1 MATVPRPLPNNLK
14 AFISEVEQV
23 VATSEERRDTIARLQ
38 PSFAAL
44 LADPTWLHADFR
56 QPVAGKFVQYAIY
69 RAEDASL
76 SVMAMVVPPSV
87 ATPVHDHRAWG
98 LVGVYQG
105 RQRERVYR
113 RIDDG
118 SRPDFADLQQVAE
131 NILSPG
137 DITTLLPPEGD
148 IHMIET
154 ISADPS
160 ISIHVLGN
168 DIGCEH
174 RHRYD
179 VEHKAVHRF
188 KSGYINTSCTAFRL
202 AHQHLVVSDVQQTVA
217 FYEQVFGAAKVEE
230 IQVNGV
236 PLVYLRLDGGEVWVS
251 GEIVPGLQTHVG
263 FAAEDFDG
271 AVDELKM
278 RWVEFISEPLRI
290 GRQRVVF
297 IKDHNGQQV
306 GITTER

>member
-1 MATVPRPLPNNLK
+1 MATTPRPLPNNLK
-14 AFISEVEQV
+14 AFITEVEQV
-23 VATSEERRDTIARLQ
+23 VATSEDRRETIVRLS

-56 QPVAGKFVQYAIY
+56 QAVAGKFVQYAIY

-76 SVMAMVVPPSV
+76 SVMAMVVPPGV

-105 RQRERVYR
+105 RQREKVYR
-113 RIDDG
+113 RLDDG
-118 SRPDFADLQQVAE
+118 SRPDFADLQQIAE
-131 NILSPG
+131 NILAPG
-137 DITTLLPPEGD
+137 DITTLVPPEGD

-154 ISADPS
+154 ISDEPS

-179 VEHKAVHRF
+179 VERKAVHRF
-188 KSGYINTSCTAFRL
+188 KSGYINTSCTSFRL
-202 AHQHLVVSDVQQTVA
+202 AHQHLVVADVQQTVT

-230 IQVNGV
+230 VQVNGG
-236 PLVYLRLDGGEVWVS
+236 PLVYLHLDGGEVWVS

-263 FAAEDFDG
+263 FATEDFDA

-278 RWVEFISEPLRI
+278 RWVEFVSEPLHI

-297 IKDHNGQQV
+297 VKDHNGQQV
-306 GITTER
+306 GITTDR

>member
-1 MATVPRPLPNNLK
+1 MATIPRPLANNLK
-14 AFISEVEQV
+14 AFIAEVEQV
-23 VATSEERRDTIARLQ
+23 VAASEDRRDTIARLS
-38 PSFAAL
+38 PSFTTL

-56 QPVAGKFVQYAIY
+56 RPVAGKFVQYAIY

-76 SVMAMVVPPSV
+76 SVMAMVVPPGV

-105 RQRERVYR
+105 RQREKVYR
-113 RIDDG
+113 RLDDG

-131 NILSPG
+131 NILGPG
-137 DITTLLPPEGD
+137 DITTLVPPEGD

-154 ISADPS
+154 ISDEPS

-188 KSGYINTSCTAFRL
+188 KSGYINTSCTPFRL
-202 AHQHLVVSDVQQTVA
+202 AHQHLVVTDVQQTVA
-217 FYEQVFGAAKVEE
+217 FYEQVLGAAQVEE
-230 IQVNGV
+230 VQVNGM
-236 PLVYLRLDGGEVWVS
+236 PLVYLHLHAGEVWVS
-251 GEIVPGLQTHVG
+251 GEIIPGLQTHAG
-263 FAAEDFDG
+263 FATEDFDA

-278 RWVEFISEPLRI
+278 RWVEFLSEPLYI

-297 IKDHNGQQV
+297 VKDHNGQQL
-306 GITTER
+306 GITSE

>member
-1 MATVPRPLPNNLK
+1 MATIPRPLANNLK
-14 AFISEVEQV
+14 AFIAEVEQV
-23 VATSEERRDTIARLQ
+23 VAASEDRRDTIARLS
-38 PSFAAL
+38 PSFATL

-56 QPVAGKFVQYAIY
+56 RPVAGKFVQYAIY

-76 SVMAMVVPPSV
+76 SVMAMVVPPGV

-105 RQRERVYR
+105 RQREKVYR
-113 RIDDG
+113 RLDDG

-131 NILSPG
+131 NILAPG
-137 DITTLLPPEGD
+137 DITTLVPPEGD

-154 ISADPS
+154 ISAEAS

-188 KSGYINTSCTAFRL
+188 KSGYINTSCTPFRL
-202 AHQHLVVSDVQQTVA
+202 AHQHLVVTDVQQTVA
-217 FYEQVFGAAKVEE
+217 FYEQMLGAAKVEE
-230 IQVNGV
+230 VQVNGV
-236 PLVYLRLDGGEVWVS
+236 PLVYLHLDAGEVWVS
-251 GEIVPGLQTHVG
+251 GEIIPGLQTHAG
-263 FAAEDFDG
+263 FATEDFDA

-278 RWVEFISEPLRI
+278 RWVEFLSEPLYI

-297 IKDHNGQQV
+297 IKDHNGQQI
-306 GITTER
+306 GITSE

>member
-1 MATVPRPLPNNLK
+1 MAAIPRPLPNNLK
-14 AFISEVEQV
+14 TFIAEVEQV
-23 VATSEERRDTIARLQ
+23 VATSEDRRDTIARLK
-38 PSFAAL
+38 PSFVAL
-44 LADPTWLHADFR
+44 LADPSWLHADFR

-76 SVMAMVVPPSV
+76 SVMAMVVPPGV

-105 RQRERVYR
+105 RQREKVYR
-113 RIDDG
+113 RLDDG
-118 SRPDFADLQQVAE
+118 ARPDYADLQQVAE
-131 NILSPG
+131 NILAPG

-154 ISADPS
+154 ISAEAS

-202 AHQHLVVSDVQQTVA
+202 AHQHLVVPDVQKTVA
-217 FYEQVFGAAKVEE
+217 FYEQVFGAAKVGEV
-230 IQVNGV
+230 QVNGV
-236 PLVYLRLDGGEVWVS
+236 PLVSLHLDGSEVWVS

-263 FAAEDFDG
+263 LTAEDFD
-271 AVDELKM
+271 AALDELKM
-278 RWVEFISEPLRI
+278 RGVEFIGGPLCL
-290 GRQRVVF
+290 GRQRLVIV
-297 IKDHNGQQV
+297 KDSDGQQV
-306 GITTER
+306 GITTDR

>member
-23 VATSEERRDTIARLQ
+23 VATSEERRDTMAQLT
-38 PSFAAL
+38 PSFVAL

-113 RIDDG
+113 RVDDG
-118 SRPDFADLQQVAE
+118 SRPDFADLQQIAE

-154 ISADPS
+154 ISAEPS

-179 VEHKAVHRF
+179 VEHKAMHRF

-236 PLVYLRLDGGEVWVS
+236 PLVYLQLDGGEVWVS

-306 GITTER
+306 GITTDR

>member
-56 QPVAGKFVQYAIY
+56 QPIAGKFVQYAIY

>member
-1 MATVPRPLPNNLK
+1 MAAIPRPLPNILK
-14 AFISEVEQV
+14 SFIAEVEQV
-23 VATSEERRDTIARLQ
+23 VALSDDRRDTIARLK

-44 LADPTWLHADFR
+44 LADSTWLHADFR

-69 RAEDASL
+69 RAEDATL
-76 SVMAMVVPPSV
+76 SVMAMVVPAGV

-105 RQRERVYR
+105 RQREKVYR
-113 RIDDG
+113 RLDDG
-118 SRPDFADLQQVAE
+118 ARPNFADLQQTAE

-137 DITTLLPPEGD
+137 DVTTLVPPEGD

-154 ISADPS
+154 ISAEAS

-179 VEHKAVHRF
+179 VEHKAVQGF
-188 KSGYINTSCTAFRL
+188 KSGYINTSCTTFRL
-202 AHQHLVVSDVQQTVA
+202 AHQHLVVPDVGKTVA

-236 PLVYLRLDGGEVWVS
+236 PLVSLHLDGSEVWIS
-251 GEIVPGLQTHVG
+251 GEIVPGLQTHIGLV
-263 FAAEDFDG
+263 AEDFD
-271 AVDELKM
+271 AALDELKM
-278 RWVEFISEPLRI
+278 RGVEFIGEPLRL
-290 GRQRVVF
+290 GWQRLVIV
-297 IKDHNGQQV
+297 KDGDGQQV
-306 GITTER
+306 GITTDR

>member
-1 MATVPRPLPNNLK
+1 LPECLK
-14 AFISEVEQV
+14 AFIAEVEQV
-23 VATSEERRDTIARLQ
+23 VARSDDRRATIDQLT
-38 PSFAAL
+38 PSFATL
-44 LADPTWLHADFR
+44 LADPAWLHVDFR
-56 QPVAGKFVQYAIY
+56 RPVAGKFVQYAIY

-76 SVMAMVVPPSV
+76 SVMAMVVPAGV

-113 RIDDG
+113 RLDDG

-131 NILSPG
+131 NILAPG

-154 ISADPS
+154 ISAEPS

-174 RHRYD
+174 RHRYE

-188 KSGYINTSCTAFRL
+188 KSGYINTSCSAFRL
-202 AHQHLVVSDVQQTVA
+202 AHQHLVVNDVWETVA
-217 FYEQVFGAAKVEE
+217 FYEQMFGAAKVEE
-230 IQVNGV
+230 VQVNGL
-236 PLVYLRLDGGEVWVS
+236 PLVCLRLDGGEIWVS
-251 GEIVPGLQTHVG
+251 GEIIPGLQTHVG
-263 FAAEDFDG
+263 FAAEDFD
-271 AVDELKM
+271 AAIDELKM
-278 RWVEFISEPLRI
+278 RLVEFLSEPFRI
-290 GRQRVVF
+290 GRQRVAF
-297 IKDHNGQQV
+297 IKDHHGQHV
-306 GITTER
+306 SITTEK

>member
-1 MATVPRPLPNNLK
+1 MATVPRPLPDNLK
-14 AFISEVEQV
+14 AFIAEVEQV
-23 VATSEERRDTIARLQ
+23 VATTEDRRDTIARLK
-38 PSFAAL
+38 PGFAAL

-56 QPVAGKFVQYAIY
+56 QPVAGKFAQYAIY
-69 RAEDASL
+69 RAQDASL
-76 SVMAMVVPPSV
+76 SAMAMVVPAGV

-105 RQRERVYR
+105 RQREKVYR
-113 RIDDG
+113 RLDDG
-118 SRPDFADLQQVAE
+118 SRPHFADLQQVAE

-179 VEHKAVHRF
+179 VEHQAVHGF
-188 KSGYINTSCTAFRL
+188 KSGYVNTSCTAFRL
-202 AHQHLVVSDVQQTVA
+202 AHQHLVVSDVGKTVA
-217 FYEQVFGAAKVEE
+217 FYEQVFGAAKAEE

-236 PLVYLRLDGGEVWVS
+236 PLVSLQLDGTEVWVS
-251 GEIVPGLQTHVG
+251 GEIVPGLQTHIG
-263 FAAEDFDG
+263 LAAEDFD
-271 AVDELKM
+271 AALDELTV
-278 RWVEFISEPLRI
+278 RGVEFIGEPLRL
-290 GRQRVVF
+290 GRRRLVIV
-297 IKDHNGQQV
+297 KDSDGQQV
-306 GITTER
+306 GITTDH

>member
-1 MATVPRPLPNNLK
+1 MATIPRPLPNNLK
-14 AFISEVEQV
+14 VFIAEVEQV
-23 VATSEERRDTIARLQ
+23 VATSEHRRDTIARLK
-38 PSFAAL
+38 PSFVAL
-44 LADPTWLHADFR
+44 LADPGWLHADFR

-76 SVMAMVVPPSV
+76 SVMAMVVPPRV

-105 RQRERVYR
+105 RQREKVYR
-113 RIDDG
+113 RLDDG
-118 SRPDFADLQQVAE
+118 SSPDFADLQLVAE
-131 NILSPG
+131 NLLAPG

-154 ISADPS
+154 ISAEPS

-188 KSGYINTSCTAFRL
+188 KSGYVNTSCTSFRL
-202 AHQHLVVSDVQQTVA
+202 AHQHLVVPDVRKTAA
-217 FYEQVFGAAKVEE
+217 FYEQVFGAAKIEE
-230 IQVNGV
+230 FQVNGV
-236 PLVYLRLDGGEVWVS
+236 PLVLLQLDGSEVWVS

-263 FAAEDFDG
+263 LVAEDFD
-271 AVDELKM
+271 AALDEFKM
-278 RWVEFISEPLRI
+278 RGVELIGGPLHL
-290 GRQRVVF
+290 GKQRLVIV
-297 IKDHNGQQV
+297 KDSDDQQV
-306 GITTER
+306 GIIAGR

>member
-1 MATVPRPLPNNLK
+1 MATIPRPLPNILK
-14 AFISEVEQV
+14 TFIAEVERV
-23 VATSEERRDTIARLQ
+23 VATSDDRRDTIAKLT
-38 PSFAAL
+38 PSFTTL
-44 LADPTWLHADFR
+44 LGDQTWLHADFR

-76 SVMAMVVPPSV
+76 SVMAMVVPPGV

-113 RIDDG
+113 RVDDG
-118 SRPDFADLQQVAE
+118 ARPDFADLQQVDE
-131 NILSPG
+131 NTLTPG

-154 ISADPS
+154 ISEEAS

-168 DIGCEH
+168 DIGCEQ

-179 VEHKAVHRF
+179 VGHKTVHRF
-188 KSGYINTSCTAFRL
+188 KSGYINTSCTNFRL
-202 AHQHLVVSDVQQTVA
+202 AHQHLVVPHVEETVA
-217 FYEQVFGAAKVEE
+217 FYEQTIGAAKVEE
-230 IQVNGV
+230 VQVNGM
-236 PLVYLRLDGGEVWVS
+236 PLVYLHLNGGEVWVS
-251 GEIVPGLQTHVG
+251 GEIIPGLQTHVT
-263 FAAEDFDG
+263 FAAEDFDA
-271 AVDELKM
+271 AVEEFKM
-278 RWVEFISEPLRI
+278 RWVEFLSEPVRI
-290 GRQRVVF
+290 GGQRVVF

-306 GITTER
+306 GIMSDH

>member
-1 MATVPRPLPNNLK
+1 MATIPRPLSHNLK
-14 AFISEVEQV
+14 AFITEVEQV
-23 VATSEERRDTIARLQ
+23 VATSEDRRDTIARLS
-38 PSFAAL
+38 PSFATL
-44 LADPTWLHADFR
+44 LTDPTWLHADFR
-56 QPVAGKFVQYAIY
+56 QPVAGRFVQYAIY

-76 SVMAMVVPPSV
+76 SVMAMVVPPGV

-105 RQRERVYR
+105 RQREKVYR
-113 RIDDG
+113 RLDDG

-131 NILSPG
+131 NILAPG
-137 DITTLLPPEGD
+137 DITTLVPPEGD

-154 ISADPS
+154 ISDEPS

-188 KSGYINTSCTAFRL
+188 KSGYINTSCTPFRL
-202 AHQHLVVSDVQQTVA
+202 AHQHLVVADVQETVA

-230 IQVNGV
+230 VQVNGV
-236 PLVYLRLDGGEVWVS
+236 PLVYLHLDGGEVWVS
-251 GEIVPGLQTHVG
+251 GEIIPGLQTHVG
-263 FAAEDFDG
+263 FATEDFDA

-278 RWVEFISEPLRI
+278 RWVEFVSEPLHI

-297 IKDHNGQQV
+297 VKDHNGQQIS
-306 GITTER
+306 ITSER

>member
-1 MATVPRPLPNNLK
+1 MATVPRPLPDNLK
-14 AFISEVEQV
+14 AFIAEVEQV
-23 VATSEERRDTIARLQ
+23 VATSAERRDTIARLK

-56 QPVAGKFVQYAIY
+56 QPVAGKFAQYAVY

-76 SVMAMVVPPSV
+76 SVMAMVVPAGV

-105 RQRERVYR
+105 RQREKVYR
-113 RIDDG
+113 RLDDG
-118 SRPDFADLQQVAE
+118 SRPHFADLQQVAE

-179 VEHKAVHRF
+179 VEHQAVHGF
-188 KSGYINTSCTAFRL
+188 KSGYVNTSCTAFRL
-202 AHQHLVVSDVQQTVA
+202 AHQHLVVPDVGKTVA
-217 FYEQVFGAAKVEE
+217 FYEQVFGAAKAEE

-236 PLVYLRLDGGEVWVS
+236 PLVSLQLDGTEVWVS
-251 GEIVPGLQTHVG
+251 GEIVPGLQTHIG
-263 FAAEDFDG
+263 LAAEDFD
-271 AVDELKM
+271 AALDELTM
-278 RWVEFISEPLRI
+278 RGVEFIGGPLRL
-290 GRQRVVF
+290 GRRRLVIV
-297 IKDHNGQQV
+297 KDSDGQQV
-306 GITTER
+306 GITTDH

>member
-290 GRQRVVF
+290 GKQRVVF

>member
-1 MATVPRPLPNNLK
+1 MAAIPRPLPNNLK
-14 AFISEVEQV
+14 AFITEVEQV
-23 VATSEERRDTIARLQ
+23 VASSEDRRDTIARLF

-76 SVMAMVVPPSV
+76 SVMAMVVPPGV

-105 RQRERVYR
+105 RQREKVYR
-113 RIDDG
+113 RLDDG

-131 NILSPG
+131 NILAPG
-137 DITTLLPPEGD
+137 DITTLVPPEGD

-154 ISADPS
+154 ISDEAS

-188 KSGYINTSCTAFRL
+188 KSGYINTSCTPFRL
-202 AHQHLVVSDVQQTVA
+202 AHQHLVVADVQQTVA
-217 FYEQVFGAAKVEE
+217 FYEQVFGAAKVKEV
-230 IQVNGV
+230 QVNGM
-236 PLVYLRLDGGEVWVS
+236 PLVYLQLDGGEVWVS

-263 FAAEDFDG
+263 FATEEFDA

-278 RWVEFISEPLRI
+278 RWVEFVSEPLHI

-297 IKDHNGQQV
+297 VKDHNGQQV
-306 GITTER
+306 GITTGR

>member
-1 MATVPRPLPNNLK
+1 MAAIPRPLPNTLK
-14 AFISEVEQV
+14 AFITEVEQV
-23 VATSEERRDTIARLQ
+23 VASSEDRRDTIARLF

-76 SVMAMVVPPSV
+76 SVMAMVVPPGV

-105 RQRERVYR
+105 RQREKVYR
-113 RIDDG
+113 RLDDG

-131 NILSPG
+131 NILAPG
-137 DITTLLPPEGD
+137 DITTLVPPEGD

-154 ISADPS
+154 ISDEAS

-188 KSGYINTSCTAFRL
+188 KSGYINTSCTPFRL
-202 AHQHLVVSDVQQTVA
+202 AHQHLVVADVQQTVA
-217 FYEQVFGAAKVEE
+217 FYEQVFGAAKVKEV
-230 IQVNGV
+230 QVNGM
-236 PLVYLRLDGGEVWVS
+236 PLVYLQLDGGEVWVS

-263 FAAEDFDG
+263 FATEEFDA

-278 RWVEFISEPLRI
+278 RWVEFVSEPLHI

-297 IKDHNGQQV
+297 VKDHNGQQV
-306 GITTER
+306 GITTGR

>member
-1 MATVPRPLPNNLK
+1 
-14 AFISEVEQV
+14 
-23 VATSEERRDTIARLQ
+23 
-38 PSFAAL
+38 
-44 LADPTWLHADFR
+44 
-56 QPVAGKFVQYAIY
+56 
-69 RAEDASL
+69 
-76 SVMAMVVPPSV
+76 MAMVVPPGI

-105 RQRERVYR
+105 RQREKVYR
-113 RIDDG
+113 RLDDG

-131 NILSPG
+131 NILAPG
-137 DITTLLPPEGD
+137 DITTLVPPEGD

-154 ISADPS
+154 VSDEPS

-188 KSGYINTSCTAFRL
+188 KSGYINTSCTPFRL
-202 AHQHLVVSDVQQTVA
+202 AHQHLVVADVEQTVA
-217 FYEQVFGAAKVEE
+217 FYEQVFGAAKGEE
-230 IQVNGV
+230 VQVNGV
-236 PLVYLRLDGGEVWVS
+236 PLVYLHLDGGEVWVS

-263 FAAEDFDG
+263 FATEDFDA

-278 RWVEFISEPLRI
+278 RWVEFVSEPLHI
-290 GRQRVVF
+290 GRHRVVF
-297 IKDHNGQQV
+297 VKDHNGQQV
-306 GITTER
+306 GITTDR

>member
-1 MATVPRPLPNNLK
+1 MAAIPRPLPNHLK
-14 AFISEVEQV
+14 VFIAEVEQV
-23 VATSEERRDTIARLQ
+23 LASTEDRRDTIARLA
-38 PSFAAL
+38 PSFGAL

-76 SVMAMVVPPSV
+76 SVMAMVVPPGV

-105 RQRERVYR
+105 RQREKVYR
-113 RIDDG
+113 RVDDG

-154 ISADPS
+154 ISPEPS

-179 VEHKAVHRF
+179 VEHKTVHGF
-188 KSGYINTSCTAFRL
+188 KSGYVNTSCTTYRHT
-202 AHQHLVVSDVQQTVA
+202 HQHLVVDAVEPTVA
-217 FYEQVFGAAKVEE
+217 FYEQVFGAAKIGEV
-230 IQVNGV
+230 QVNGM
-236 PLVYLRLDGGEVWVS
+236 PLVYLRLGGGEVWVS
-251 GEIVPGLQTHVG
+251 G
-263 FAAEDFDG
+263 
-271 AVDELKM
+271 
-278 RWVEFISEPLRI
+278 
-290 GRQRVVF
+290 
-297 IKDHNGQQV
+297 
-306 GITTER
+306 

>member
-1 MATVPRPLPNNLK
+1 MATIQRPLPNNLK
-14 AFISEVEQV
+14 AFIAEIEQV
-23 VATSEERRDTIARLQ
+23 VATSDDRRETIARLT

-44 LADPTWLHADFR
+44 LADQTWLHADFR

-69 RAEDASL
+69 RAQDASL
-76 SVMAMVVPPSV
+76 SVMAMVVPPTV

-105 RQRERVYR
+105 RQREKVYR
-113 RIDDG
+113 RVDDG
-118 SRPDFADLQQVAE
+118 SRADFADLQQVAE
-131 NILSPG
+131 NILAPG

-154 ISADPS
+154 ISAEPS

-188 KSGYINTSCTAFRL
+188 KSGYVNTSCTAFRL
-202 AHQHLVVSDVQQTVA
+202 AHQHLVVPDVGKTVA
-217 FYEQVFGAAKVEE
+217 FYEQVFGAAKAEE

-236 PLVYLRLDGGEVWVS
+236 PLVYLHLDGSEVWVS

-263 FAAEDFDG
+263 LAAEDFD
-271 AVDELKM
+271 AALDELKM
-278 RWVEFISEPLRI
+278 RGVEFVSEPLRL
-290 GRQRVVF
+290 GRQRLVIVR
-297 IKDHNGQQV
+297 DSDGQQV
-306 GITTER
+306 GITTDR